1 MSNLQADTVTCLRF
15 DSVKSWGC
23 HRCSFLGD
31 KHQDK
36 SVRKH
41 NSHSEMGKTLSA
53 DDDKSQRKRNNRRQQ
68 VNFTLF
74 RSSGR

>member
-1 MSNLQADTVTCLRF
+1 M
-15 DSVKSWGC
+15 
-23 HRCSFLGD
+23 
-31 KHQDK
+31 
-36 SVRKH
+36 RKH